1 MAESNFT
8 DGMNILDLLLEAKLV
23 PTKSEGR
30 RNVQQ
35 GGVRI
40 NDVQEKDFNR
50 LITLEDFTDGEM
62 MIRKGKKVHHM
73 IKIG

>member
-50 LITLEDFTDGEM
+50 LITLEDFTDGE
-62 MIRKGKKVHHM
+62 
-73 IKIG
+73 